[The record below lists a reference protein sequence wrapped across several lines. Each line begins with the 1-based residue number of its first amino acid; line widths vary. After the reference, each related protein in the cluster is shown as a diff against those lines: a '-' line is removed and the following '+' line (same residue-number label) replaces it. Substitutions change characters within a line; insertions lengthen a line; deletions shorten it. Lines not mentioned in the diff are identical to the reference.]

1 MHISCAVH
9 ARAGSSLQ
17 STPMRRRSLLAGGIA
32 LACARTWA
40 FAGLPAKFDPAR
52 DAAADVEQALAL
64 AQAQRKL
71 VLLDVGGEWCSWCH
85 IFDRFVAAR
94 PAVRKALEDS
104 YVVVKVNWSPQNRN
118 EKLLSRFPKAGGYP
132 HFYVLDASGKLLAS
146 QASGELEAGKDY
158 DEARVLAFLRR
169 QQPAR

>member
-1 MHISCAVH
+1 MH
-9 ARAGSSLQ
+9 
-17 STPMRRRSLLAGGIA
+17 RRSLLAT
-32 LACARTWA
+32 LAVMGLMPAWA
-40 FAGLPAKFDPAR
+40 FDGVREKFDPGR
-52 DAAADVEQALAL
+52 DAAADVQQALAL

-85 IFDRFVAAR
+85 IFDGFVAAR
-94 PAVRKALEDS
+94 PEVRNTLAQR
-104 YVVVKVNWSPQNRN
+104 YIVVKVNWSPQNRN

-169 QQPAR
+169 QQPAQ